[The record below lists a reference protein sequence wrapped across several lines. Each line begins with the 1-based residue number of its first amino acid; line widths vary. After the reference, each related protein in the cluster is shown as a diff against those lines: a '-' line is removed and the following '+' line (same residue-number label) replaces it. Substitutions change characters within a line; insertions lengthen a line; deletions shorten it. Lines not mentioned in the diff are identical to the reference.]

1 MGSIAWLSKSLFG
14 TCENGKEFVDH
25 VKLVVVLYAPLCL
38 GVFILQKNFVETPNG
53 FIITNQ
59 FVYILVGTPKPL
71 CITILLLVGRWRRV
85 APVSHLIYPH
95 C

>member
-1 MGSIAWLSKSLFG
+1 
-14 TCENGKEFVDH
+14 

-59 FVYILVGTPKPL
+59 FAYILVGTPKPL
-71 CITILLLVGRWRRV
+71 CITILLLVGPWRRLALV
-85 APVSHLIYPH
+85 NYT
-95 C
+95 